1 MITKEF
7 DLEDVFLLSEIIE
20 KMNLNVEI
28 DKYIKGGKLIDVIE
42 SDNKEK
48 TEEEIELEEERL
60 GKELFIKAGTDL
72 GFKFIKGMY
81 KAKKEIKK
89 LISNLTGKS
98 IKEVSTMNLKEIKEF
113 FLELVKQEG
122 FKDFLSQAGE

>member
-1 MITKEF
+1 MITKDF

-20 KMNLNVEI
+20 KMNLNIEI
-28 DKYIKGGKLIDVIE
+28 DKYMNAEQILDAIDPDQE
-42 SDNKEK
+42 EK
-48 TEEEIELEEERL
+48 TEEEIEYEEERL

-72 GFKFIKGMY
+72 AIKFVKRMY

-89 LISNLTGKS
+89 LISNLTGKPV
-98 IKEVSTMNLKEIKEF
+98 KEVSAMNLKEIKEF
-113 FLELVKQEG
+113 FMELVKQEG